1 MDATETDF
9 ARQWGDWLRSKL
21 ENKTPKWS
29 GADLRRA
36 IEAAGGSVGPS
47 QISRWVNGEQRPS
60 VMNAGLVADVLRVNR
75 EEAWEAA
82 GRSDEIGVTDRP
94 AVAVDPVEPF
104 LDRIRARGF
113 PPDVE
118 APLIARVRARIERRQ
133 RAFEEEL
140 DEELDTVEVAVGK
153 TPDEP

>member
-9 ARQWGDWLRSKL
+9 ARQWAAWLNAKLDSKI
-21 ENKTPKWS
+21 PKWS

-36 IEAAGGSVGPS
+36 IEAAGGKVGPS

-60 VMNAGLVADVLRVNR
+60 VMNAGLVADALRVDR
-75 EEAWEAA
+75 AEAWEAA
-82 GRSDEIGVTDRP
+82 GRSGEIGATDRP
-94 AVAVDPVEPF
+94 IVVADPVEPF
-104 LDRIRARGF
+104 LEKIRARGF

-118 APLIARVRARIERRQ
+118 APLIARTRARIERRQ
-133 RAFEEEL
+133 RALEEEF
-140 DEELDTVEVAVGK
+140 DEELDTVEVAIGK